1 MKIIFKASIVCAAAL
16 LLVACGKSDE
26 KKTSSQVAAKVNGTE
41 ITVSQINSVLAR
53 TSNLT
58 PETAERAKREILT
71 KLVDAEIAKQEAVAK
86 KLDRTPNVVQ
96 TLESAKTE
104 ILARAYVEQVAA
116 AQPKPTADE
125 IKKYYAEHPELFSAR
140 RLYNIEEISAPAG
153 EGVTVRLREKV
164 AKSRNL
170 EEVAAW
176 LKAEGIQYTA
186 NRGARSAEQLPL
198 DFLPEMQKMKDG
210 DMRVFE
216 RGANVAVLRLVASK
230 SAPIDEARA
239 ANVIA
244 QFLFNQRS
252 GEAVAKDM
260 KQLKDKAKVEYVGE
274 FATSAAEAEAKAKAA
289 AEAKAKTAAEAK
301 AKADAEAQ
309 ANSDQISKARAAA
322 EAKAKEEAELR
333 AQAEDA
339 ASKRRAAEAKA
350 RADEE
355 AKQGGKTAK
364 PLAPELE
371 KGVRGLVR

>member
-1 MKIIFKASIVCAAAL
+1 MKTILRTSVVCALAL
-16 LLVACGKSDE
+16 LLFACGKGDD
-26 KKTSSQVAAKVNGTE
+26 KKASSQVAAKVNGTE

-53 TSNLT
+53 TQNLT
-58 PETAERAKREILT
+58 PESAERAKREILG
-71 KLVDAEIAKQEAVAK
+71 KLIDAEIAKQEAVAK

-104 ILARAYVEQVAA
+104 ILARAYIEQVAA

-125 IKKYYAEHPELFSAR
+125 IKKYYTEHPELFSER
-140 RLYNIEEISAPAG
+140 RLYNIEEISAPVG
-153 EGVTVRLREKV
+153 EGVAARLREKV

-170 EEVAAW
+170 EEVVAW
-176 LKAEGIQYTA
+176 LKTEGIQYTA

-198 DFLPEMQKMKDG
+198 DFLPELQKMKDG

-216 RGANVAVLRLVASK
+216 RGANVAVLRIAASK
-230 SAPIDEARA
+230 SSPVDEARA
-239 ANVIA
+239 TNVIT

-252 GEAVAKDM
+252 SEAVVKDM
-260 KQLKDKAKVEYVGE
+260 KQLKDKAKIEYVGE
-274 FATSAAEAEAKAKAA
+274 FATSAAEAEAKAKAES
-289 AEAKAKTAAEAK
+289 EAKAKAAADAK

-309 ANSDQISKARAAA
+309 AASEQISKARAAA

-333 AQAEDA
+333 AQAEEA

-350 RADEE
+350 RADDE
-355 AKQGGKTAK
+355 AKQAGKAAK
-364 PLAPELE
+364 PLAPDLE